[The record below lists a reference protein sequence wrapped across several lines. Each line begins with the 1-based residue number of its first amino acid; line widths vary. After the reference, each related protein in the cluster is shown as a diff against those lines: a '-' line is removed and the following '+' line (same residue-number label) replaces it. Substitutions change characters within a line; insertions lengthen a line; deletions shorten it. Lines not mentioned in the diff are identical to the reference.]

1 MVNVTGDGNCTYLSV
16 ISSLK
21 YARRTQP
28 GCFKGTNYLRYF
40 VANEKDVALS
50 IQKLRNLITQHG
62 ASYLQVKR
70 GCSRDSAYLIVD
82 SGLRERAEGNNYA
95 GTMAIDC
102 LAHELNFCAVIHNE
116 IGGRNEHL
124 RMNESGIPL
133 IHLVC
138 LNLVAGSKDKHK
150 PVCSHPTQATT
161 A

>member
-1 MVNVTGDGNCTYLSV
+1 MVADHRVHLPKCPP
-16 ISSLK
+16 SSWHSK
-21 YARRTQP
+21 
-28 GCFKGTNYLRYF
+28 
-40 VANEKDVALS
+40 EKDVALS
-50 IQKLRNLITQHG
+50 IQKLRDLITQHG
-62 ASYLQVKR
+62 ASYLQVNKGYSR
-70 GCSRDSAYLIVD
+70 GDALVFFNINSS
-82 SGLRERAEGNNYA
+82 LREEAKGNNYSVI
-95 GTMAIDC
+95 MAIDC